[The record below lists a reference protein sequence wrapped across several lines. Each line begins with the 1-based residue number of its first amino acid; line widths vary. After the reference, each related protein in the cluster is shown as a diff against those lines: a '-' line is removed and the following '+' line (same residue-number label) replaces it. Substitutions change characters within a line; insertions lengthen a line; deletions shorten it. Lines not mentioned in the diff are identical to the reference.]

1 MNHTRKGLVSITAA
15 FDEALNPEFL
25 NSLSLFSVLGGVK
38 KHGKTVFSKSVLVNG
53 FHYDDTAH
61 TVTITLAKP
70 FKGIVK
76 ATIRPGVVAANGA
89 SSSGRIHRVRQV
101 DPPRGR
107 ILVNYLAQAYASTRG
122 SAPALRTPVFGSMA
136 MAAFEPN
143 DHAPADCNL

>member
-1 MNHTRKGLVSITAA
+1 MWPRPPRPPHATGIVGANHTRKGLISITAA
-15 FDEALNPEFL
+15 FDEALNPKFL
-25 NSLSLFSVLGGVK
+25 NSLSLFSVLGGVR

-89 SSSGRIHRVRQV
+89 SSSG
-101 DPPRGR
+101 GF
-107 ILVNYLAQAYASTRG
+107 T
-122 SAPALRTPVFGSMA
+122 
-136 MAAFEPN
+136 AFVK
-143 DHAPADCNL
+143 